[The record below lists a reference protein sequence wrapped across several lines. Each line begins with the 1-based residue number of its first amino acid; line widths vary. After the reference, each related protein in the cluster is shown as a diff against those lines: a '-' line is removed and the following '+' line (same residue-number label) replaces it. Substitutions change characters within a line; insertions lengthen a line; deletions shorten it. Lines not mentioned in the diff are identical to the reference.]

1 LELVVISP
9 EVNSARSAFFRA
21 LFANET
27 GYVCFATRVGKR
39 FEQTFFKYPEQL
51 GNMLEFVNRNYHGQD
66 VYFCPQLL
74 RTQKREKSSVKV
86 ATCIWSDLDECDPS
100 NVDPPPSFAL
110 RTSPGRY
117 QGFWLLEEPVSPVE
131 GEDGSHR
138 LAHMY
143 KNFGVDQSGW
153 DLTQLLRVPVTYNQK
168 YATAAGSPVIDLDP
182 RYISGTRYPFSVFQ
196 EMPQVPGYEWTD
208 EPMPNLDGQ
217 DPDALIE
224 KYKDR
229 LDIQVHVLYTKE
241 PINDWSGSLWNLECL
256 LIEAGVP
263 KQDVFVICNS
273 AACNKFKREGLDPS
287 YLWRDVCRADARIG
301 ARLQEVT
308 RQQPLPDLL
317 TDKEREI
324 VKGLS
329 DTFVEDYINWAKS
342 RGDAA
347 WQYHEAGAFVILSQ
361 LLSGVVKLPTSFG
374 IIVPNLWFM
383 ILADTTLTR
392 KSTAMDMAVEMV
404 LQVDPDAVLA
414 TDGSLEG
421 LMTGLAAR
429 PNRPGIFWRDEFSG
443 LLEMIRKKDYYAGM
457 IESMTKLYDGKYQ
470 KRMLRKE
477 VLEIRDPILIFF
489 CGGIRTRVLALMDI
503 EYVYSGFLPRFIF
516 IEAASNI
523 DNYRPIGPM
532 TERQDD
538 TRQKLV
544 QDLSRL
550 REMYTADVIVKIG
563 EQTVTTKRQWEAA
576 LDEPTWD
583 RYNAFEQAMLKYG
596 TESGAPEIY
605 TPVMDRLS
613 KSTLKA
619 SMLLAACRQ
628 EPVGNVKVEMGD
640 LLRAI
645 SYCEHWRVHN
655 LDVAA
660 NVGKTSNEKQLDQM
674 LTAITREPGVP
685 RSKLM
690 QNYHLTAREADWILE
705 TLDQRGT
712 IRRTKN
718 GRSERLYPA
727 LIKG

>member
-1 LELVVISP
+1 
-9 EVNSARSAFFRA
+9 
-21 LFANET
+21 
-27 GYVCFATRVGKR
+27 
-39 FEQTFFKYPEQL
+39 
-51 GNMLEFVNRNYHGQD
+51 
-66 VYFCPQLL
+66 
-74 RTQKREKSSVKV
+74 
-86 ATCIWSDLDECDPS
+86 
-100 NVDPPPSFAL
+100 
-110 RTSPGRY
+110 
-117 QGFWLLEEPVSPVE
+117 
-131 GEDGSHR
+131 
-138 LAHMY
+138 
-143 KNFGVDQSGW
+143 
-153 DLTQLLRVPVTYNQK
+153 
-168 YATAAGSPVIDLDP
+168 
-182 RYISGTRYPFSVFQ
+182 
-196 EMPQVPGYEWTD
+196 
-208 EPMPNLDGQ
+208 
-217 DPDALIE
+217 
-224 KYKDR
+224 
-229 LDIQVHVLYTKE
+229 
-241 PINDWSGSLWNLECL
+241 
-256 LIEAGVP
+256 
-263 KQDVFVICNS
+263 
-273 AACNKFKREGLDPS
+273 
-287 YLWRDVCRADARIG
+287 VCRADARIG

>member
-1 LELVVISP
+1 
-9 EVNSARSAFFRA
+9 
-21 LFANET
+21 
-27 GYVCFATRVGKR
+27 
-39 FEQTFFKYPEQL
+39 
-51 GNMLEFVNRNYHGQD
+51 
-66 VYFCPQLL
+66 
-74 RTQKREKSSVKV
+74 
-86 ATCIWSDLDECDPS
+86 
-100 NVDPPPSFAL
+100 
-110 RTSPGRY
+110 
-117 QGFWLLEEPVSPVE
+117 
-131 GEDGSHR
+131 
-138 LAHMY
+138 
-143 KNFGVDQSGW
+143 
-153 DLTQLLRVPVTYNQK
+153 
-168 YATAAGSPVIDLDP
+168 
-182 RYISGTRYPFSVFQ
+182 
-196 EMPQVPGYEWTD
+196 
-208 EPMPNLDGQ
+208 
-217 DPDALIE
+217 
-224 KYKDR
+224 
-229 LDIQVHVLYTKE
+229 
-241 PINDWSGSLWNLECL
+241 
-256 LIEAGVP
+256 
-263 KQDVFVICNS
+263 
-273 AACNKFKREGLDPS
+273 
-287 YLWRDVCRADARIG
+287 
-301 ARLQEVT
+301 
-308 RQQPLPDLL
+308 
-317 TDKEREI
+317 
-324 VKGLS
+324 
-329 DTFVEDYINWAKS
+329 
-342 RGDAA
+342 
-347 WQYHEAGAFVILSQ
+347 
-361 LLSGVVKLPTSFG
+361 
-374 IIVPNLWFM
+374 
-383 ILADTTLTR
+383 
-392 KSTAMDMAVEMV
+392 
-404 LQVDPDAVLA
+404 
-414 TDGSLEG
+414 
-421 LMTGLAAR
+421 
-429 PNRPGIFWRDEFSG
+429 
-443 LLEMIRKKDYYAGM
+443 MIRKKDYYAGM